1 MSRNQPV
8 IQALIQVLADTY
20 AMMTKTQHHHWNVE
34 GPRFKE
40 LHDQFQLLYEAHF
53 LQVDEL
59 AERIRALGGYPPGTL
74 QEFAQISSVRESP
87 GLRGEDAMVR
97 DLVGGYEALIADLR
111 RLWKATDEHG
121 DPVTQGI
128 AESLILAHE
137 KTVWMLRSMLKA

>member
-1 MSRNQPV
+1 MSQNEQV

-59 AERIRALGGYPPGTL
+59 AERVRALGGFPPGTMK
-74 QEFAQISSVRESP
+74 EFAEISSVKESP
-87 GLRGEDAMVR
+87 GIRGEDAMIR
-97 DLVGGYEALIADLR
+97 DLIEGYEALIADLKK
-111 RLWKATDEHG
+111 LWKATDENL
-121 DPVTQGI
+121 DPVTQGM

>member
-1 MSRNQPV
+1 MTENQAV
-8 IQALIQVLADTY
+8 IQAWIQVLADTY

-74 QEFAQISSVRESP
+74 QEFSQISSVKESP
-87 GLRGEDAMVR
+87 GLRGEDEMIR
-97 DLVGGYEALIADLR
+97 DLVEGYEALIADLR
-111 RLWKATDEHG
+111 KLWKATDDQA
-121 DPVTQGI
+121 DPVTQGM